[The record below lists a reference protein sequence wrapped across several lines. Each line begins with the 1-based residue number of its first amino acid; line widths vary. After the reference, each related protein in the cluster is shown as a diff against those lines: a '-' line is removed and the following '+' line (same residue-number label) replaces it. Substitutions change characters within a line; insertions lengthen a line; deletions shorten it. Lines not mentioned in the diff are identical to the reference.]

1 VVSGSTPPPGKGLEE
16 LLAAIASRA
25 RIAKHLEPPALD
37 RLLRSIVTATV
48 ELFDAEA
55 ASIALLGADGRLRF
69 RVAAGP
75 HGQGVIGLSVAVG
88 EGIAGYVQQTGQ
100 PLALGDVSSDPRFGH
115 DTAARTGYIP
125 RSVLAVPLELDD
137 QVIGVLEVLDKRSDA
152 GFDLADLARAGIF
165 AQQAAVAD
173 DVVRLGRGL
182 TPVLGDGLEALA
194 REEGTMISREEVEA
208 IVTASSVG
216 TQSVDA
222 AFWTF
227 VDRLAVLR
235 SADRAHAALVADL
248 LEVAVAHLPGR
259 APGRASAGGS
269 WRDRVAADELGE

>member
-1 VVSGSTPPPGKGLEE
+1 VSARTPPPEDQIGE
-16 LLAAIASRA
+16 LLAAIAARA
-25 RIAKHLEPPALD
+25 TIAKHLEPPALD

-55 ASIALLGADGRLRF
+55 ASIALLGADGRLKF

-100 PLALGDVSSDPRFGH
+100 PLALSDVSSDPRFGR
-115 DTAARTGYIP
+115 DTAERTGYIP

-137 QVIGVLEVLDKRSDA
+137 QVIGVLEVLDKRGDA
-152 GFDLADLARAGIF
+152 GFDLSDLSRAGIF
-165 AQQAAVAD
+165 ARQAAVAI
-173 DVVRLGRGL
+173 DVVRVDREVTRLL
-182 TPVLGDGLEALA
+182 ADGLEALA
-194 REEGTMISREEVEA
+194 REEGKPITGEQAEA
-208 IVTASSVG
+208 IVAASKSRASS
-216 TQSVDA
+216 SDD

-227 VDRLAVLR
+227 VDRLAALR
-235 SADRAHAALVADL
+235 SADQAHAALVADL

-259 APGRASAGGS
+259 GPGHASAGRT